1 MELSSSRILWPPT
14 KSATNTL
21 IGLLNKSMGEAN
33 CSIRPSFI
41 TTPTVASAN
50 ASSCECVTCI
60 KVIPQSR
67 CICFN
72 SALISI
78 RNAGSNAD
86 KGSSSNK
93 IFGFVIKALAKA
105 TRCFCPPES

>member
-1 MELSSSRILWPPT
+1 MQSSTSKILCPPT

-21 IGLLNKSMGEAN
+21 IGLLNKSIGEAN
-33 CSIRPSFI
+33 CSIWPSFI

-50 ASSCECVTCI
+50 ASSWECVTCMN
-60 KVIPQSR
+60 VIPKSR

-78 RNAGSNAD
+78 RKAGSNAD
-86 KGSSSNK
+86 KGSSNSK
-93 IFGFVIKALAKA
+93 IFGFVIKALASA